1 MLIETLIDFRQ
12 RRGHD
17 LTIVFDGWKTGE
29 GQESQAVIGGVRVI
43 YSRIGEKADVVI
55 KRIIST
61 VKRQWI
67 VVSSD
72 REIANHAWSVGSI
85 PVGVEDFFGILG
97 RKELSFD
104 ADEQDDNE
112 AIMYRRKGNPRQLSK
127 KEKALARALSK
138 L

>member
-1 MLIETLIDFRQ
+1 MLIEALITFRQ

-17 LTIVFDGWKTGE
+17 ITVVFDGWKTGE
-29 GQESQAVIGGVRVI
+29 GQESQTVTGGIRVI
-43 YSRIGEKADVVI
+43 YSRIGEKADILI
-55 KRIIST
+55 KRIVST

-72 REIANHAWSVGSI
+72 RDIANHAWSVGSI
-85 PVGVEDFFGILG
+85 PVAVEDFFGILG
-97 RKELSFD
+97 RKELSLD
-104 ADEQDDNE
+104 AEEQDDNE
-112 AIMYRRKGNPRQLSK
+112 DILYRRKGNPRQLSK

>member
-1 MLIETLIDFRQ
+1 MLIEALITFRQ

-17 LTIVFDGWKTGE
+17 ITVVFDGWKTGE
-29 GQESQAVIGGVRVI
+29 GQESQTVTGGIRVI
-43 YSRIGEKADVVI
+43 YSRIGEKADILI
-55 KRIIST
+55 KRIVST

-72 REIANHAWSVGSI
+72 RDIANHAWSVGSI
-85 PVGVEDFFGILG
+85 PVAVEDFFGILG
-97 RKELSFD
+97 RKGMSLE
-104 ADEQDDNE
+104 AEEQDDNE
-112 AIMYRRKGNPRQLSK
+112 DILYRRKGNPRQLSK

>member
-1 MLIETLIDFRQ
+1 MLIEALITFRQ

-17 LTIVFDGWKTGE
+17 ITVVFDGWKTGE
-29 GQESQAVIGGVRVI
+29 GQESQSVTGGIRVI
-43 YSRIGEKADVVI
+43 YSRIGEKADILI
-55 KRIIST
+55 KRIVST

-72 REIANHAWSVGSI
+72 RDIANHAWSVGSI
-85 PVGVEDFFGILG
+85 PVAVEDFFGILG

-112 AIMYRRKGNPRQLSK
+112 DILYRRKGNPRQLSK

>member
-1 MLIETLIDFRQ
+1 MLIEALITFRQ

-17 LTIVFDGWKTGE
+17 ITVVFDGWKTGE
-29 GQESQAVIGGVRVI
+29 GQESQTVTGGIRVI
-43 YSRIGEKADVVI
+43 YSRIGEKADILI
-55 KRIIST
+55 KRIVST

-72 REIANHAWSVGSI
+72 RDIANHAWSVGSI
-85 PVGVEDFFGILG
+85 PVAVEDFFGILG

-112 AIMYRRKGNPRQLSK
+112 DILCRRKGNPRQLSK

>member
-1 MLIETLIDFRQ
+1 MLIEALITFRQ

-17 LTIVFDGWKTGE
+17 ITVVFDGWKTGE
-29 GQESQAVIGGVRVI
+29 GQESQTVTGGIRVI
-43 YSRIGEKADVVI
+43 YSRIGEKADILI
-55 KRIIST
+55 KRIVST

-72 REIANHAWSVGSI
+72 RDIANHAWSVGSI
-85 PVGVEDFFGILG
+85 PVAVEDFFGILG

-112 AIMYRRKGNPRQLSK
+112 DILYRRKGNPRQLSK